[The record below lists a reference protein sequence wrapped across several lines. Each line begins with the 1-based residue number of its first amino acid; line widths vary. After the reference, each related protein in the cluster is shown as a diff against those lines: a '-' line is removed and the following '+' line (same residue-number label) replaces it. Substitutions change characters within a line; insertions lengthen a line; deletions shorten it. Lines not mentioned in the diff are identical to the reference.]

1 MPILFAETRLDD
13 NGMRGWRAKVKWS
26 RIQGNIYDYWL
37 NGSDPNLNSHMLG
50 RAEAGGEK
58 FFELGPENMICFLIH
73 RE

>member
-13 NGMRGWRAKVKWS
+13 IGMQGWRAKVKWS

-58 FFELGPENMICFLIH
+58 FFELGPKDMICFLIH
-73 RE
+73 RL